1 MCVSS
6 TVLRVHLNFMR
17 STSGCNVVQ
26 LFSHELQVVCTCNSR
41 HNCWSAIVIC
51 RVFYPLLKFD
61 DFCHIAVSRK
71 YRIKHDQ
78 TQCSRE
84 QSAAGYENRMTN
96 CKSMEVIKAAA
107 AALNQQTD
115 HHPVVLIEPTAMG
128 SPCPFDSAG
137 DVSTYVQVISC
148 MYIKKL
154 VQQEY

>member
-1 MCVSS
+1 VCELNSFERSS
-6 TVLRVHLNFMR
+6 EFYVEYGAT
-17 STSGCNVVQ
+17 
-26 LFSHELQVVCTCNSR
+26 LFSSSHMSFKLFAL
-41 HNCWSAIVIC
+41 AIADTIADQLLC